1 MEESTQ
7 IRIRRARPADAERI
21 AAFVNRGRP
30 HKPVTTSDVLQRFG
44 TVGFLLAEAKG
55 EIVGLLGWQVEN
67 LVVRVTDFLIFPAR
81 LSLPVGRELL
91 KAMEEAAQELM
102 CEAAILIIP
111 ASAPPE
117 VLQFWETF
125 GYQPRDIASLPRA
138 WREAARE
145 ANPLHDQVVLKQLR
159 ADRVLRP
166 I

>member
-1 MEESTQ
+1 MTESSQ
-7 IRIRRARPADAERI
+7 IRIRRARPADAEQI

-30 HKPVTTSDVLQRFG
+30 HKPVTPSDVLQRFG
-44 TVGFLLAEAKG
+44 AIGFLLAEMEG
-55 EIVGLLGWQVEN
+55 EMVGFLGWQVEN
-67 LVVRVTDFLIFPAR
+67 LVARVTDFLIFPAR
-81 LSLPVGRELL
+81 LSLSVGQALL

-111 ASAPPE
+111 ANAPPE

-145 ANPLHDQVVLKQLR
+145 ANPLQDQVVLKQLR

>member
-1 MEESTQ
+1 MAESLQ

-30 HKPVTTSDVLQRFG
+30 QKPVTPTEVLQRFG
-44 TVGFLLAEAKG
+44 TIGFLLAESD
-55 EIVGLLGWQVEN
+55 EELFGLLGWQVEN
-67 LVVRVTDFLIFPAR
+67 LVVRVTDFLVFPAR
-81 LSLPVGRELL
+81 LRLLVGQALL
-91 KAMEEAAQELM
+91 TAMEEAAQELM

-111 ASAPPE
+111 TSAPPE

-145 ANPLHDQVVLKQLR
+145 ANPLQNQVVLKQLR
-159 ADRVLRP
+159 TDRILRP

>member
-30 HKPVTTSDVLQRFG
+30 HKPVTPSGVLQRFG
-44 TVGFLLAEAKG
+44 TVGFLLAEVEG
-55 EIVGLLGWQVEN
+55 EVVGLLGWQVEN

-81 LSLPVGRELL
+81 LNLSVGRALL
-91 KAMEEAAQELM
+91 TAMEEAAQELM

-111 ASAPPE
+111 ANAPPE

-145 ANPLHDQVVLKQLR
+145 ANPLQDQVVLKQLR
-159 ADRVLRP
+159 TDRVLRP

>member
-1 MEESTQ
+1 MTESLQ
-7 IRIRRARPADAERI
+7 IRIRRARPADAEQI

-30 HKPVTTSDVLQRFG
+30 QKPITTDEVLQRFG
-44 TVGFLLAEAKG
+44 TVGFLLAEADG
-55 EIVGLLGWQVEN
+55 DLVGLLGWQVEN

-81 LSLPVGRELL
+81 LRLSVGRALL
-91 KAMEEAAQELM
+91 MAMEEAAQELM

-111 ASAPPE
+111 ANAPPE

-145 ANPLHDQVVLKQLR
+145 ANPLQDQVVLKQLR
-159 ADRVLRP
+159 ADRVLQP

>member
-1 MEESTQ
+1 MTESSQ
-7 IRIRRARPADAERI
+7 IRIRRARPADAEQI

-30 HKPVTTSDVLQRFG
+30 QKPVTSSDVLQRFG
-44 TVGFLLAEAKG
+44 AIGFLLAEMGG
-55 EIVGLLGWQVEN
+55 EMVGLLGWQVEN
-67 LVVRVTDFLIFPAR
+67 LVARVTDFLVFPAR
-81 LSLPVGRELL
+81 LSLSVGRALL
-91 KAMEEAAQELM
+91 QAMEEAAQELM

-111 ASAPPE
+111 ANAPPE
-117 VLQFWETF
+117 VLQFWEIF

-145 ANPLHDQVVLKQLR
+145 AHPLQDQIVLKQLR

>member
-1 MEESTQ
+1 MTESSQ

-30 HKPVTTSDVLQRFG
+30 PRPVTPSDVLQRFG
-44 TVGFLLAEAKG
+44 AIGFLLAEMDG
-55 EIVGLLGWQVEN
+55 EMVGLLGWQVEN
-67 LVVRVTDFLIFPAR
+67 LVARVTDFLVFPAR
-81 LSLPVGRELL
+81 LSLSVGRALL
-91 KAMEEAAQELM
+91 QAMEETAQELM

-111 ASAPPE
+111 ANAPPE

-145 ANPLHDQVVLKQLR
+145 ANPLQDQIVLKQLR

>member
-1 MEESTQ
+1 MEEPSQ
-7 IRIRRARPADAERI
+7 IRIRRARPTDAERI

-30 HKPVTTSDVLQRFG
+30 QKPITPDEVLQRFG
-44 TVGFLLAEAKG
+44 TVGFMLAEADG
-55 EIVGLLGWQVEN
+55 DLVGLLGWQVEN
-67 LVVRVTDFLIFPAR
+67 LVVRVTDFLVFPAR
-81 LSLPVGRELL
+81 MRLSVGRALL
-91 KAMEEAAQELM
+91 MAMEEAARELM

-111 ASAPPE
+111 ANAPPE
-117 VLQFWETF
+117 ILQFWETF

-145 ANPLHDQVVLKQLR
+145 ANPLQDQVVLKQLR